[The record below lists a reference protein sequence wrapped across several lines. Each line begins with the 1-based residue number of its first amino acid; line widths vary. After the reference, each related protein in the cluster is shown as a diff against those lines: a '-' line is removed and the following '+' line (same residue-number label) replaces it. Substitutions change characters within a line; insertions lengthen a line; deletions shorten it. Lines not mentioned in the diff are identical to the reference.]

1 MGLTEPDGASMRRNH
16 SRDLRRAQNSHYAP
30 NKMIIFTKMLK
41 IGIECENLEDAKSRW
56 GVGHLVLNLLKEY
69 ATNPEY
75 QKKVKLYLYFKS
87 KIPSDVFL
95 QNPIF
100 VKKVLKLPFVNS
112 FNLFYHIMMP
122 LRAMLDRVDMIFFP
136 SYNLPPLY
144 FGKSIVMLTPDVYY
158 EYKTGTL
165 PFKYKLAYRLFSN
178 WAAKKATKIL
188 AISEASKKELIKL
201 YGVTADRIFV
211 AKLGVSPKDRDK
223 RQETSPYVL
232 FVGQMFPRRRA
243 AETLLAF
250 KTITPDFPDM
260 KFILI
265 GKDKYNPP
273 SIAELVKKINEELG
287 GKRIIHHE
295 YIESDAEV
303 VDLYRNAKLFIYIS
317 SSEAFG
323 LPPVEAASYGVPVVV
338 KDCELN
344 HELFGDAAFFVK
356 NEYGIDGI
364 ADAIKDGLTNTEK
377 RNYCLQKY
385 KELTPK
391 LNWRN
396 FADNFFKAC
405 ENY

>member
-1 MGLTEPDGASMRRNH
+1 MFFS
-16 SRDLRRAQNSHYAP
+16 S
-30 NKMIIFTKMLK
+30 
-41 IGIECENLEDAKSRW
+41 AKCS
-56 GVGHLVLNLLKEY
+56 
-69 ATNPEY
+69 
-75 QKKVKLYLYFKS
+75 
-87 KIPSDVFL
+87 
-95 QNPIF
+95 
-100 VKKVLKLPFVNS
+100 
-112 FNLFYHIMMP
+112 
-122 LRAMLDRVDMIFFP
+122 
-136 SYNLPPLY
+136 
-144 FGKSIVMLTPDVYY
+144 
-158 EYKTGTL
+158 
-165 PFKYKLAYRLFSN
+165 
-178 WAAKKATKIL
+178 
-188 AISEASKKELIKL
+188 
-201 YGVTADRIFV
+201 
-211 AKLGVSPKDRDK
+211 LGVER
-223 RQETSPYVL
+223 
-232 FVGQMFPRRRA
+232 
-243 AETLLAF
+243 LLAF

-273 SIAELVKKINEELG
+273 IIAELVKKINEELG